1 MFSLYTSQVVTR
13 LLTKIISPVP
23 VMFMSREF
31 TNNRISKIKS
41 SKNDLQSGVSPNI
54 LSKQKFYVIVNF
66 SVENQNVEIKWNPQ
80 SQCTRS

>member
-13 LLTKIISPVP
+13 LVMKIISPVP

-31 TNNRISKIKS
+31 TNNRVSKIKS
-41 SKNDLQSGVSPNI
+41 SRNDLRSGVSPNI
-54 LSKQKFYVIVNF
+54 LSKLKSYAIVKF